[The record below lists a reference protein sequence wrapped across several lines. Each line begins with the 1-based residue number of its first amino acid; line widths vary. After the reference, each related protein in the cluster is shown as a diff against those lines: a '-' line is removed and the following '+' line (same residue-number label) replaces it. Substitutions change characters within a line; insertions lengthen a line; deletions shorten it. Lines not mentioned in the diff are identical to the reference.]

1 MSAPKAMA
9 RTAQGGECNGVM
21 VECAGSKA
29 ESGPARAGANRI
41 FLREQR
47 ERPRPQKEAPD
58 RAQLVNSWAEER

>member
-1 MSAPKAMA
+1 
-9 RTAQGGECNGVM
+9 M

-29 ESGPARAGANRI
+29 ESGPARTGANRI